1 MAAFKVMEA
10 SAVATRRG
18 EMRVGWKESRFGSVP
33 NQGTKCCEKLE
44 ILGQVAE
51 RDPPQLEQK
60 ETFELSIFLKKWKI
74 YGKSMIYSGY
84 S

>member
-51 RDPPQLEQK
+51 RDPPQLTK
-60 ETFELSIFLKKWKI
+60 TRRLFELSNF
-74 YGKSMIYSGY
+74 
-84 S
+84 